1 MPAAASRH
9 LTVCVDDFGLHD
21 GVNQAVCQLV
31 AQGRVTAVSC
41 LVDGLAWAGGVAQL
55 RQVAGQGASRRA
67 DVGLHL
73 NFSETLMPPERTG
86 SAWAARPVSRL
97 IAASCLRQLD
107 VAVLRA
113 DIDRQWRAFEA
124 QWGQAPDFIDGHQ
137 HVHQLPQIR
146 DALFA
151 AIDAR
156 RAQLPSDFWLRDCGT
171 SVRRQARAGVP
182 LAVALKAGVI
192 ATLGSG
198 ALRRLAARRGLR
210 TSGGLLGAY
219 PFNTDVAGYLALWQA
234 WLKLVPARGA
244 HGDQGGLLMCHPAS
258 QLVQGDAIAAARRVE
273 FEALR
278 GAAWAAML
286 AQAGVE
292 VTRLAH
298 PASLPG

>member
-31 AQGRVTAVSC
+31 GLGRVTAVSC
-41 LVDGLAWAGGVAQL
+41 LVDGVAWAGGASRL
-55 RQVAGQGASRRA
+55 REVAGQGEGRRA

-73 NFSETLMPPERTG
+73 NFSETLMPRERTG
-86 SAWAARPVSRL
+86 SAWTAQSVSRL
-97 IAASCLRQLD
+97 IAASHLRQLD

-113 DIDRQWRAFEA
+113 DIERQWRAFEA
-124 QWGQAPDFIDGHQ
+124 HWGQPPDFIDGHQ
-137 HVHQLPQIR
+137 HVHQLPLVR

-151 AIDAR
+151 VIDAR
-156 RAQLPSDFWLRDCGT
+156 RGQLPPGFWLRDCGT
-171 SVRRQARAGVP
+171 SVLQQAQAGVP

-198 ALRRLAARRGLR
+198 ALRRLASRRGLR
-210 TSGGLLGAY
+210 TSGGLLGSYA
-219 PFNTDVAGYLALWQA
+219 FNTNVAGYLALWRA
-234 WLKLVPARGA
+234 WLKLVPAQGA

-258 QLVQGDAIAAARRVE
+258 QPVPGDAISAARLVE

-278 GAAWAAML
+278 GADWAQML
-286 AQAGVE
+286 ARAGVE

-298 PASLPG
+298 AARRPG